1 MSVNLLWWCAT
12 VMALGMAFQLR
23 KAKRSTTKLR
33 LLLSGPSGSGKTW
46 GALTIAKGLGGNT
59 VVIDTEEG
67 SSDLY
72 DHLLDFQVIDL
83 KPPFTPERY
92 IEAIRTAEDAGAEV
106 IIVDSVTHCWSG
118 AGGCLELLE
127 DIAKAQFKGNTWS
140 AFSVITPRWR
150 KFVDAVLRS
159 PCHVICTGR
168 SKTETAQST
177 DTNGRKKVE
186 KLGMRLEARD
196 GLEYEFTVCLDIV
209 HDGHYATTSKDRTG
223 LFAGDPRPIT
233 VDTGRRIAE
242 WLATAE
248 PVAPPSP
255 PPARVGWMDRVRSAT
270 TQDELDAIWQEALAA
285 QHSGGLTIAQV
296 DRLDT
301 EIAKRGAALEV
312 EAAK

>member
-1 MSVNLLWWCAT
+1 
-12 VMALGMAFQLR
+12 
-23 KAKRSTTKLR
+23 
-33 LLLSGPSGSGKTW
+33 
-46 GALTIAKGLGGNT
+46 
-59 VVIDTEEG
+59 
-67 SSDLY
+67 
-72 DHLLDFQVIDL
+72 
-83 KPPFTPERY
+83 
-92 IEAIRTAEDAGAEV
+92 
-106 IIVDSVTHCWSG
+106 
-118 AGGCLELLE
+118 
-127 DIAKAQFKGNTWS
+127 
-140 AFSVITPRWR
+140 
-150 KFVDAVLRS
+150 
-159 PCHVICTGR
+159 VICTGR